1 MLKHKNFFMAAL
13 LIFAVMFS
21 VTAEA
26 GIVRDKLP
34 LKCYVDHRVT
44 SYDKNSG
51 QSVGWIDAEVDLVTI
66 TGIGD
71 NGVAIGTHPGSGG
84 RIVERLFWARDVFAD
99 ENYSN
104 RNVHV
109 NGSHQ
114 VFRTRNSGTAIGSI
128 SNEEVTVVADD
139 GNRAQIIY
147 RLDNGTGYKMG
158 WVPSS
163 IVRGDG
169 GNNGGN
175 TNNDN
180 KVFPSSIY
188 LTQIGNRTCTLTAS
202 AMMLRAKAYLNGDS
216 GWSSITES
224 SLESTA
230 WIPNQ
235 GLRWNFTYRNMS
247 VGHYK
252 VSGMS
257 ISDLKNLLNQHPE
270 GIVIHCSSLPH
281 AVWVISYSGDTFY
294 CSDPLSN
301 YSGDKRPLD
310 NSYLGRK
317 FGSQSNILNNTTAY
331 WYVQ

>member
-1 MLKHKNFFMAAL
+1 MLNHKNFFMAAL
-13 LIFAVMFS
+13 LIFALIFS

-34 LKCYVDHRVT
+34 LKCYVAHRVT

-84 RIVERLFWARDVFAD
+84 KIVERLFWARDVFAD
-99 ENYSN
+99 ENYAN
-104 RNVHV
+104 RNVRV

-114 VFRTRNSGTAIGSI
+114 VFRTRNSGNTIGSI

-169 GNNGGN
+169 GGGSTLGGDWENKIGQKLANENSEHYTKPTNPFNKSYTSQRDGSYHATNCTWYAWGRMREVTGRSLSVWGNAGDWHNQTSWDSNLTSKCIAERTTEKGGHVVFVEYVDNNNGR
-175 TNNDN
+175 
-180 KVFPSSIY
+180 VY
-188 LTQIGNRTCTLTAS
+188 
-202 AMMLRAKAYLNGDS
+202 Y
-216 GWSSITES
+216 TEC
-224 SLESTA
+224 
-230 WIPNQ
+230 N
-235 GLRWNFTYRNMS
+235 WNVRDD
-247 VGHYK
+247 YK
-252 VSGMS
+252 VQVTDINTFKS
-257 ISDLKNLLNQHPE
+257 KFKWF
-270 GIVIHCSSLPH
+270 IH
-281 AVWVISYSGDTFY
+281 
-294 CSDPLSN
+294 
-301 YSGDKRPLD
+301 
-310 NSYLGRK
+310 
-317 FGSQSNILNNTTAY
+317 
-331 WYVQ
+331 